1 MRHTFAVGQSVT
13 LVRSRLTQAQPG
25 NYEVL
30 SVLPDM
36 QYRIKSVKEGHDRVA
51 QEAAAE
57 LDGDDDPD
65 DLLREHAPRDLE
77 GPDPLSCVA

>member
-36 QYRIKSVKEGHDRVA
+36 QYRIKSVKEGPDRVA
-51 QEAAAE
+51 QE
-57 LDGDDDPD
+57 
-65 DLLREHAPRDLE
+65 RDLRSSANGDLFAKRE
-77 GPDPLSCVA
+77 LYRAEIAG